1 MAGGGAAGTGELRPQ
16 RVGVQE
22 SGSAPPG
29 KRNSNALGMADL
41 RKTIRKKLRRMNR
54 RYRELRLLIK
64 GILSTRHPVQVHI
77 IPIRRCN
84 LACAYCNEYDDY
96 SKPVPK
102 EEMFRRIDRLASFG
116 TTLIS
121 LSGGEPLLHPDLED
135 IIRRI
140 RSHGILAALITNG
153 YLLTR
158 ERIEKLN
165 EAGLDHLQISIDNAQ
180 PDEVSKKS
188 LKVLDKK
195 LQLLAEYAEFGVV
208 INSVLGGG
216 VANPEDALAVARRA
230 RELGLGSSIG
240 VIHDGSGQL
249 KPLSPV
255 ERRVFEAV
263 KALRKRPLLGIDYF
277 QVNHFLLT
285 HFQNNIASGRPNHW
299 KCRAGARYLY
309 VCEEG
314 LVHYCSQQRGYPGI
328 PLEKYTREDMRREYY
343 TKKSCAPLCTIACVQ
358 QTSFMDFWRDP
369 QTLVPA
375 PAQKPAP
382 AVQSLVQIGP
392 AAAED

>member
-1 MAGGGAAGTGELRPQ
+1 
-16 RVGVQE
+16 
-22 SGSAPPG
+22 
-29 KRNSNALGMADL
+29 MADL
-41 RKTIRKKLRRMNR
+41 RKTIRKKLRRLNR

-195 LQLLAEYAEFGVV
+195 LQLLAEHAEFGVV

-277 QVNHFLLT
+277 QVNHFLFT

-328 PLEKYTREDMRREYY
+328 PLEKYTQEDMRREYY

-382 AVQSLVQIGP
+382 AVQPLVQIGP
-392 AAAED
+392 AGAED